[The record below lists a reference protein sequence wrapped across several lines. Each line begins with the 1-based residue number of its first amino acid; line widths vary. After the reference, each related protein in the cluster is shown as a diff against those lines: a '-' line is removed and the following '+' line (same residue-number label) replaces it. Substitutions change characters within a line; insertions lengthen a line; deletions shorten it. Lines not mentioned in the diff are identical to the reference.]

1 MTVQM
6 TDKKT
11 DRQKILRYDVLGAR
25 RLSNLFWATA
35 ISIGGSGFLLAG
47 LSSYLHQNLL
57 PIGNATDL
65 IFIPQGVALSF
76 YGVAGSLLAIYLWLT
91 ILWDV
96 GGGYNEFN
104 KTSKKVHIFRKG
116 YPGKN
121 RQVAIDTRFKDVQ
134 AVRVDIREGVNPKR
148 ALYLRVKGRG
158 DYPLTRVGQP
168 IPLTDLENQA
178 AEIARFLEVPME
190 GL

>member
-1 MTVQM
+1 MTAQIAN
-6 TDKKT
+6 KT
-11 DRQKILRYDVLGAR
+11 NILRYEVLGAR
-25 RLSNLFWATA
+25 RLSNLFWAMA
-35 ISIGGSGFLLAG
+35 ISIGGVGFLLAG

-57 PIGNATDL
+57 PVGNATDL
-65 IFIPQGVALSF
+65 IFIPQGIALSA
-76 YGVAGSLLAIYLWLT
+76 YGVLGTLLAIYLWLT
-91 ILWDV
+91 IVWNV
-96 GGGYNEFN
+96 GSGYNEFN
-104 KTSKKVHIFRKG
+104 KTKKKVHIYRQG

-134 AVRVDIREGVNPKR
+134 AIRVDIREGFNPKR

-168 IPLTDLENQA
+168 MSLTDLENQA